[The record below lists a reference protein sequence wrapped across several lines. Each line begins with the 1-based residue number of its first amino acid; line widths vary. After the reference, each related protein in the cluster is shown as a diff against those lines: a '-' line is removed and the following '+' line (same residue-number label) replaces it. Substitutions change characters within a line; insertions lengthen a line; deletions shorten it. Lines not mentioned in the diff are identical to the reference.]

1 MSDVQATA
9 AIELRADDAAAVTDR
24 LIGLALIAGAPTVFW
39 TAVVCLAAWA
49 FGSPLSTPLA
59 GGFAALVFGFLS
71 CIWAGFTIADRA
83 GIDGA

>member
-9 AIELRADDAAAVTDR
+9 AIELRADSSAAVTDR

-39 TAVVCLAAWA
+39 TAAICLAAWA

-83 GIDGA
+83 GADGA